1 MIVGGGV
8 LLVGFCCCLLFLGF
22 VVCFWLVVLFCF
34 VYLGFLSNTNEEMDL
49 QRGFLFYRRKKRK
62 KHEKK
67 RKQHEHESPAWE
79 NESAIW
85 QLEFILIF
93 SRGELLA
100 INSDTELVS
109 ALSLLSFLC
118 HWSWSSLWIKHNNSA
133 CKVFV
138 KSSLNWA
145 QYQKWW
151 NLKHLKNSFFEKD
164 YIVLWNT
171 FSYFF
176 TELLFYQI

>member
-1 MIVGGGV
+1 M
-8 LLVGFCCCLLFLGF
+8 
-22 VVCFWLVVLFCF
+22 VVLFCF

-118 HWSWSSLWIKHNNSA
+118 H
-133 CKVFV
+133 
-138 KSSLNWA
+138 
-145 QYQKWW
+145 
-151 NLKHLKNSFFEKD
+151 
-164 YIVLWNT
+164 
-171 FSYFF
+171 
-176 TELLFYQI
+176 